1 MIQNINVKDLIANH
15 EKEVSAMIDE
25 MNQLKTIV
33 SQMSH
38 ELQT

>member
-1 MIQNINVKDLIANH
+1 MIQNINVKDLIENC

-25 MNQLKTIV
+25 MNQLKTIA